1 MDSAINWKALQR
13 NWRMQTGVSLI
24 LPIALVWLLRDSS
37 GSWEEAAIPLF
48 VLGLVSM
55 FLTLWRFSPYKR
67 ALVAVGNLSEQVN
80 AADTESTWANL
91 HHQQMLG
98 LLNAKIPGWI
108 GMLHFVCTGELTPL
122 ILLVLA
128 SQGLLLLYRPPS
140 AWVNA
145 SQA

>member
-1 MDSAINWKALQR
+1 MDPAVNWKALQR
-13 NWRMQTGVSLI
+13 NWRMQTIVSLI

-48 VLGLVSM
+48 VLGLASM

-67 ALVAVGNLSEQVN
+67 ALVAVDQLSDPAE
-80 AADTESTWANL
+80 ADAEATWASL

-108 GMLHFVCTGELTPL
+108 GMLHFVCTGELTPV